1 MEPLGPK
8 LPLKH
13 SYLQID
19 FYSTLVLEESPKKI
33 VLFNIRTSCDF
44 LVLMTHSFFFFIG
57 WEN

>member
-44 LVLMTHSFFFFIG
+44 LVLMTHSFFFL
-57 WEN
+57 

>member
-8 LPLKH
+8 LLLKH

-44 LVLMTHSFFFFIG
+44 LVLMTHSFFFIG

>member
-44 LVLMTHSFFFFIG
+44 LVLMTHSFFFIG